1 MPQERLDSS
10 QPARLAERDLWTES
24 ILFFELG
31 RVLMWLGGSAV
42 VPGPAGHLL

>member
-10 QPARLAERDLWTES
+10 QSVRLAERDLWPES
-24 ILFFELG
+24 IPFFEL
-31 RVLMWLGGSAV
+31 RRMLMLLGGSAV